1 MEDKVYIVTLYKHED
16 LEQFYNEMQLS
27 NFPLVLK
34 RPLSRNTHYMMN
46 EEQAERLRQD
56 PRVWSVSLRPEEMG
70 ITPIRANVNTNFIE
84 YPISGNFWKDDT
96 IAPATVSPN
105 DFQWGHIHCAGNAA
119 QRDKGQFGSGSVYES
134 KNDTVTV
141 FNDGRHVD
149 VVIVDDPVSY
159 DCTEWESPSAPGL
172 SRFVQYDWFN
182 ELNTYVSSIDD
193 DGITLPTGA
202 VTYYTNATNP
212 IYHGTHVTG
221 TVAGQHYGWAR
232 EANIYALQILGTM
245 PSGQTLDPLLL
256 FDYLRAFHRY
266 KAINPATGR
275 RNPTITNHSWGYSYG
290 NTINEFFPGGI
301 TPADITNIFYNGV
314 NYNSANP
321 GPSGWTSAG
330 IEADFGIGLN
340 KTDIPADYA
349 ALQADVEDAIED
361 GVVVIAAAGNSNYHA
376 VRNTDPEYNNSVSLS
391 GFGTIAFNRGM
402 APGNAVGSICV
413 GALNKDSAFTRA
425 TYTNFGPR
433 VDVFA
438 PGTNILSAW
447 IDPANVTGNLAG
459 QGIADSK
466 YGGSNWFYPISGTSM
481 ASPQVAGIAACLA
494 TGKSRFTNADVLSY
508 IQKTSIVDDMTFNTG
523 TGDFADITCRK
534 NSPNLY
540 LHAENPRPFDGFI
553 TQQSGVRTTGMV
565 YPRPKTYFQ
574 EVIIP
579 VTPQVITITVTNNG
593 SLNYVFA
600 GDVAGDNPTVNCNAG
615 DLLVF
620 NLVNLASHPF
630 WVKTQQVTGTNS
642 GVTEGTITDNG
653 ATSGSVTWDT
663 TGVTPGT
670 YYYICQFHS
679 SMNGQIIVS

>member
-70 ITPIRANVNTNFIE
+70 MTPVRTNTNFVE
-84 YPISGNFWKDDT
+84 YPITGNFWKDDT
-96 IAPATVSPN
+96 IAPATISPG
-105 DFQWGHIHCAGNAA
+105 DLQWGHIHCAGNSA
-119 QRDKGQFGSGSVYES
+119 QRDKGQFGSGATYES

-141 FNDGRHVD
+141 FNEGRHVD

-159 DCTEWESPSAPGL
+159 DCTEWESPSNPGQT
-172 SRFVQYDWFN
+172 RFVQYDWFN

-193 DGITLPTGA
+193 DGVTLPTGA

-212 IYHGTHVTG
+212 IFHGVHVTG

-290 NTINEFFPGGI
+290 TTLDEEFPGGL
-301 TPADITNIFYNGV
+301 TPSDITNIFYNGV
-314 NYNSANP
+314 NYNSGNP

-349 ALQADVEDAIED
+349 ALEADAEDAIRD

-376 VRNTDPEYNNSVSLS
+376 VRHTDPEYNNTVSLQ
-391 GFGTIAFNRGM
+391 GFGTILFNRGM
-402 APGNAVGSICV
+402 APGNAVGSVCV
-413 GALNKDSAFTRA
+413 GALNKDADFTRA

-438 PGTNILSAW
+438 PGTNVLSSW
-447 IDPANVTGNLAG
+447 VDPANITGNLAG

-481 ASPQVAGIAACLA
+481 ASPQVAGVAACLA
-494 TGKSRFTNADVLSY
+494 TGKERFTNEDVLSY
-508 IQKTSIVDDMTFNTG
+508 LQKTSILDDMTFNQG

-534 NSPNLY
+534 DSPNSY
-540 LHAENPRPFDGFI
+540 LHAENPRPAAGFI
-553 TQQSGVRTTGMV
+553 LQQSGVRNAGMV
-565 YPRPKTYFQ
+565 YPRVKNYFQ
-574 EVIIP
+574 AIY
-579 VTPQVITITVTNNG
+579 TPPPAPQTINITVSNSGSTNYTL
-593 SLNYVFA
+593 S
-600 GDVAGDNPTVNCNAG
+600 GDVTGNNATVNCNAG
-615 DLLVF
+615 DTLVF
-620 NLVNLASHPF
+620 SFNISGSHPF
-630 WVKTQQVTGTNS
+630 WIKTAQVTGTGS
-642 GVTEGTITDNG
+642 GVTEGTITNNG
-653 ATSGSVTWDT
+653 QQTLDLTWNT

-679 SMNGQIIVS
+679 GMNGQIIVS